1 MGAKHSAGSGRRV
14 PATPTEKDAMKIGR
28 GRIPRDIC
36 LTLIFCRM
44 AVLCI
49 DEQVWTSL
57 VGKLKALSE
66 QARRVQTQFA
76 PKTSDG

>member
-1 MGAKHSAGSGRRV
+1 M
-14 PATPTEKDAMKIGR
+14 P
-28 GRIPRDIC
+28 
-36 LTLIFCRM
+36 
-44 AVLCI
+44 VLCI

-66 QARRVQTQFA
+66 QAQRVQTQFD

>member
-1 MGAKHSAGSGRRV
+1 M
-14 PATPTEKDAMKIGR
+14 P
-28 GRIPRDIC
+28 
-36 LTLIFCRM
+36 
-44 AVLCI
+44 VLCI

-66 QARRVQTQFA
+66 QARRVQTQFN